1 MKQFTIREKRHAKTL
16 PLNRHHG
23 PNKGEDMNYNI
34 QGLSIYAEERGT
46 AEPAL
51 LFLHYWGGT
60 SRTWRKVTAELEEQ
74 FKTVA
79 YDARGWGKSDKT
91 PASYKLADLAD
102 EALSLVKALGIK
114 QYVLVGHSM
123 GGKVAQLIASR
134 RPEGLLGLIL
144 VAPAQPT
151 PRHNPDQMRE
161 EQFHAYD
168 NRENV
173 LKVIG
178 SGRLTAR
185 PPSPEIVEQIVEDSL
200 SGSRE
205 ATMAFP
211 MKSIL
216 EDISS
221 EVAKI
226 NVPTVLLAGELD
238 QVDSIERHMT
248 EVLAYLPKTEFKIIK
263 GSGHLIP
270 IDEPMQLA
278 KEIAGFVATLAS

>member
-1 MKQFTIREKRHAKTL
+1 
-16 PLNRHHG
+16 
-23 PNKGEDMNYNI
+23 MNYQI
-34 QGLSIYAEERGT
+34 QGLSIHAEEHGT

-51 LFLHYWGGT
+51 VFLHYWGGT
-60 SRTWRKVTAELEEQ
+60 SRTWRKVTAELEGQ

-91 PASYKLADLAD
+91 PAGYKLADLAD

-114 QYVLVGHSM
+114 RYALVGHSM
-123 GGKVAQLIASR
+123 GGKIAQLIASR

-151 PRHNPDQMRE
+151 PRRLPDEMRE
-161 EQFHAYD
+161 GQLHAYD

-173 LKVIG
+173 LKTIS
-178 SGRLTAR
+178 SGLLTAR
-185 PPSPEIVEQIVEDSL
+185 SPSPEILEQILEDSL

-205 ATMAFP
+205 ATMAYP
-211 MKSIL
+211 MESIF
-216 EDISS
+216 EDISP
-221 EVAKI
+221 EVTKI

-238 QVDSIERHMT
+238 HVDSIERHKS
-248 EVLAYLPKTEFKIIK
+248 EVLAHLPNAQLKIIK

-270 IDEPMQLA
+270 IDEPLQLA
-278 KEIAGFVATLAS
+278 KEIANFMGELAP

>member
-1 MKQFTIREKRHAKTL
+1 
-16 PLNRHHG
+16 
-23 PNKGEDMNYNI
+23 MNYQI
-34 QGLSIYAEERGT
+34 EGLSIHAEVHGT

-51 LFLHYWGGT
+51 VFLHYWGGT
-60 SRTWRKVTAELEEQ
+60 SRTWRQVTAELEGQ

-79 YDARGWGKSDKT
+79 YDARGWGKSDK
-91 PASYKLADLAD
+91 ASTGYKMADLAD

-123 GGKVAQLIASR
+123 GGKVAQLAASR

-151 PRHNPDQMRE
+151 PRHNPEEMR
-161 EQFHAYD
+161 QGQLHAYD

-173 LKVIG
+173 LKAIA

-185 PPSPEIVEQIVEDSL
+185 SPSPEILEQIVQDSL

-205 ATMAFP
+205 ATMAYP
-211 MKSIL
+211 MESIL
-216 EDISS
+216 EDISPD
-221 EVAKI
+221 VAKI
-226 NVPTVLLAGELD
+226 KVPTILLAGELD
-238 QVDSIERHMT
+238 QVDSIERHKT
-248 EVLAYLPKTEFKIIK
+248 EVLAYLPNADFKIIK

-270 IDEPMQLA
+270 IDEPVQLAREIANYVSQLA
-278 KEIAGFVATLAS
+278 K